1 MIASLDIIATIL
13 FKNNNA
19 LYLLLYFLIK
29 DINNKR
35 NKSEIKSIV
44 DYSKQKLKLIFKFIY
59 ETNHYLSNKV

>member
-44 DYSKQKLKLIFKFIY
+44 DYSKQKLKLKFKFIY

>member
-1 MIASLDIIATIL
+1 MIASLDTIATTL
-13 FKNNNA
+13 FKNNIA

-35 NKSEIKSIV
+35 NKSEIKSID
-44 DYSKQKLKLIFKFIY
+44 DYSKQKLKLKFKFIY